1 MNAINTRAAA
11 LAVLVTIATLGGLGS
26 IANTEH
32 RQVVAAARQPTVV
45 AAAQPTSQVQ
55 QVVIVGRR
63 GRI

>member
-32 RQVVAAARQPTVV
+32 SQVLAAVRQSSVVAVAEPT
-45 AAAQPTSQVQ
+45 AQVQ

-63 GRI
+63 GRV